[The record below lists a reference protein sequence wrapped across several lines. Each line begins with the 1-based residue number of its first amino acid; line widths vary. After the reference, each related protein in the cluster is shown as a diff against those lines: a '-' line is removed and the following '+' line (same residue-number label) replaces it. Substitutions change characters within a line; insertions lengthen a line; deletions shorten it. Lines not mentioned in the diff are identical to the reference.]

1 MLDMGFI
8 DDMKFILA
16 QIPKNC
22 QRMMF
27 SATIPT
33 EISWLAKRYMKDPAE
48 VKISE
53 DTPTVP
59 QTSHKFYVV
68 TEFDKFNVLCKLIDS
83 ELDGLLL
90 VFRKTKTGVDDLATA
105 LNRRGYKVRGLHG
118 DYSQREREK
127 VMRLF
132 RKGQVDILIA
142 TDVAAR
148 GLDVS
153 GITHVV
159 NYDIPQDPESYIHRI
174 GRTGRAG
181 KEGMAITFITH
192 WQYTELKRIQTF
204 SKVKIE
210 RANTPIVADY
220 DRVARA

>member
-1 MLDMGFI
+1 
-8 DDMKFILA
+8 
-16 QIPKNC
+16 
-22 QRMMF
+22 
-27 SATIPT
+27 
-33 EISWLAKRYMKDPAE
+33 
-48 VKISE
+48 
-53 DTPTVP
+53 
-59 QTSHKFYVV
+59 
-68 TEFDKFNVLCKLIDS
+68 
-83 ELDGLLL
+83 
-90 VFRKTKTGVDDLATA
+90 
-105 LNRRGYKVRGLHG
+105 
-118 DYSQREREK
+118 
-127 VMRLF
+127 MRLF

-153 GITHVV
+153 GITHVI
-159 NYDIPQDPESYIHRI
+159 NYDIPQDPDSYIHRI

-192 WQYTELKRIQTF
+192 WQYTELKRIQAF